1 MSTQAAAAASQDA
14 EQREAAADVEG
25 IAKKAEAADAKAAS
39 TATLDQAT
47 EAQMAGTLA
56 CVGWPMQDLAHCQYL
71 QHIACTTRK
80 SRRSGLVKTTASVP

>member
-1 MSTQAAAAASQDA
+1 MSTQAAA
-14 EQREAAADVEG
+14 VEG

-56 CVGWPMQDLAHCQYL
+56 CEGWPMQDLAHCQYL
-71 QHIACTTRK
+71 QHIACTIRK
-80 SRRSGLVKTTASVP
+80 KANLKKAKEGLTIN